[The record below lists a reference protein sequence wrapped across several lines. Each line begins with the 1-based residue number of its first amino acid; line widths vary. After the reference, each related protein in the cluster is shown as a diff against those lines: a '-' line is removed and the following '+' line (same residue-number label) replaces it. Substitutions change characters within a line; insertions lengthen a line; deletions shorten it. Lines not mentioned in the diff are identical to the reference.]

1 MAYIAVN
8 KFHKEIKDPDLYIL
22 KEKASSTIKEL
33 KEQMFEALKEHL
45 YGSIE
50 AIDKIEKIKFEIQR
64 VKRIYDLL

>member
-8 KFHKEIKDPDLYIL
+8 KFHNEIKDLDLCIS

-33 KEQMFEALKEHL
+33 KEQLFEALKEHL

-50 AIDKIEKIKFEIQR
+50 AIDKIEKIKLDIQR
-64 VKRIYDLL
+64 VKRMYDLL

>member
-1 MAYIAVN
+1 
-8 KFHKEIKDPDLYIL
+8 
-22 KEKASSTIKEL
+22 
-33 KEQMFEALKEHL
+33 MFEALKEHL

>member
-1 MAYIAVN
+1 MAFFQIHN
-8 KFHKEIKDPDLYIL
+8 FHTEIKNLDIYIS
-22 KEKASSTIKEL
+22 KEQASATIKDL

-64 VKRIYDLL
+64 VKRLYDIL